1 MPKQTILVVDDE
13 RLIRWSLKQKLEL
26 WGYHVSEAEDGS
38 TALGRLQIDNPDMVT
53 LDVRLP
59 DMSGLDVLREI
70 KQRDPKLPVIMI
82 TAYGAVDLAVDAL
95 RLGAFDFIEKPINFE
110 KFQNSI
116 KNALEANWMRTELER
131 NVDASKSRF
140 SIENIAGK
148 SRSMQEIRK
157 LAQKVAVSEAT
168 TVLILGESGSGK
180 DLFARAIHY
189 ESSRRERPFFAMNC
203 AAVPETLLE
212 TELFGH
218 EKGAFTDAKNMKK
231 GIFELADGGTVF
243 LDEISEM
250 KYPLQAKILRVLED
264 QTFRRVGG
272 IKDITVNVRIIAAS
286 NRNLEDAVREGI
298 FREDLYYRLSVIPI
312 HIPPLREHSEDAP
325 ALVEFFI
332 NHYNLKFK
340 KHVKGITKEA
350 LALMKAYTWPGNVR
364 ELRNVIERAMILE
377 DNDYIDVP
385 QLPIRVSEP
394 QNSLKKLETSKGG
407 FDFQIP
413 KTGISLEYV
422 EKELI
427 QQALAYAGG
436 NKTKAA
442 RLLNITRDTLRYKV
456 KKYSLR

>member
-13 RLIRWSLKQKLEL
+13 RLIRWSVKQKLEH
-26 WGYHVSEAEDGS
+26 WGYQVSEAEDGG
-38 TALGRLQIDNPDMVT
+38 TALGRMQIDSPDLVT

-70 KQRDPKLPVIMI
+70 KQKDPKLPVIMM

-110 KFQNSI
+110 KFQNSV
-116 KNALEANWMRTELER
+116 KNALEANWLRNELER
-131 NVDASKSRF
+131 SVDVSKSRF
-140 SIENIAGK
+140 SLENIAGK
-148 SRSMQEIRK
+148 SRIMNEIRK
-157 LAQKVAVSEAT
+157 LAQKVASSEAT

-189 ESSRRERPFFAMNC
+189 ESSRRDRPFFAMNC

-218 EKGAFTDAKNMKK
+218 EKGAFTDAKTLKK

-272 IKDITVNVRIIAAS
+272 IKDITVNVRIVAAS
-286 NRNLEDAVREGI
+286 NRNLEEAVSEGI

-312 HIPPLREHSEDAP
+312 HIPPLREHGEDVP

-332 NHYNLKFK
+332 NHFDVKFK
-340 KHVKGITKEA
+340 KHVKGVTKEA
-350 LALMKAYTWPGNVR
+350 MALLKAYTWPGNVR
-364 ELRNVIERAMILE
+364 ELKNVIERAMILE
-377 DNDYIDVP
+377 DDEFIDVA

-394 QNSLKKLETSKGG
+394 QSALKKMENNKNG

-427 QQALAYAGG
+427 QQALSFAGG

-456 KKYSLR
+456 KKYDLT